1 MRTNTRISVIFSVF
15 TFFVV
20 LFFIVSINIF
30 SYINWQKWEQKE
42 TINKSVEHI
51 KEDKQFLEEQ
61 FESLEFE
68 LFMLIFITIFS
79 YFLSKYLFS
88 RLIFKY
94 IFALSEKL
102 KKFDFNDIKKI
113 DFKKWGSEI
122 NIITNSIN
130 NFLDIIIKNRES
142 LKNFNSQ
149 VAHEFKTPLMVISS
163 ELEYLKLSQQNALD
177 FWNKENTLNIW
188 NSYQKIE
195 NQIEKLNNLLS
206 NFLLLTKI
214 DNSKK
219 IKKQNINLFDLTENI
234 LKNLENIYKDKTIKI
249 KNNIWK
255 NTEIFTQKDLFEV
268 ALKNIL
274 DNAFKYNNNWWKI
287 EINFKPH
294 PSPPLAGEGI
304 TGILKISDTWIWIK
318 KQNLDKIW
326 NNFYRENEFSKWY
339 WVWLNLVKN
348 ICDKLEINIS
358 VKSEEGK
365 WSEFIIKI

>member
-15 TFFVV
+15 TFIVV
-20 LFFIVSINIF
+20 IFFIVSINIF
-30 SYINWQKWEQKE
+30 SYINWQKWEQNE
-42 TINKSVEHI
+42 TTNKTLEHI
-51 KEDKQFLEEQ
+51 QEDKQFLEEQ
-61 FESLEFE
+61 FESIEFE

-122 NIITNSIN
+122 DIITNSIN
-130 NFLDIIIKNRES
+130 NFLDIIIKNREN

-163 ELEYLKLSQQNALD
+163 ELEYLKLSKHNALA
-177 FWNKENTLNIW
+177 FWNKENTSDIW
-188 NSYQKIE
+188 NSYEKIE
-195 NQIEKLNNLLS
+195 IQIEKLNNLLS

-234 LKNLENIYKDKTIKI
+234 LKNLENIYKDKKIKI
-249 KNNIWK
+249 KNDIWK
-255 NTEIFTQKDLFEV
+255 NTEIYTQKDLFEV
-268 ALKNIL
+268 VLKNIL
-274 DNAFKYNNNWWKI
+274 ENAFKYNKNLWKI
-287 EINFKPH
+287 SLLTEGF
-294 PSPPLAGEGI
+294 SPLK
-304 TGILKISDTWIWIK
+304 LKISDTWIWIK

-348 ICDKLEINIS
+348 ICDKLKINIS
-358 VKSEEGK
+358 VKSEEK
-365 WSEFIIKI
+365 IWTEFILEI